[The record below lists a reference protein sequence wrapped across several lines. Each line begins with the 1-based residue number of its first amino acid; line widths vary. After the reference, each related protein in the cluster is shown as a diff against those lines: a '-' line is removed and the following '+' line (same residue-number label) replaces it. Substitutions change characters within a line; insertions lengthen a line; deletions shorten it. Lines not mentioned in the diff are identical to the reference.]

1 MHCTETVFIILFIIL
16 CLDVCTAPTVAFNN
30 HILFTWNMPQILTY
44 LLGIFRSLGRFVW
57 LISYLCIIGIL
68 LLLEG
73 KFEEGISVGPKN
85 KYTYRYFF
93 GMAFLVI
100 CFIIQIDDLSKMIKD
115 KHNYAVAEYR
125 NDSFNEMLWD
135 SFINDY
141 EHIYTFDTENWQSI
155 TFYAGKK
162 KITLNQSYLSRIDNK
177 KLLRELN
184 QKAMELSEGIVD
196 EKTIYLMPL
205 NQDLENSNRPKEMHW
220 YRLENCY
227 IGTLNAIDILSDKEL
242 I

>member
-1 MHCTETVFIILFIIL
+1 
-16 CLDVCTAPTVAFNN
+16 
-30 HILFTWNMPQILTY
+30 
-44 LLGIFRSLGRFVW
+44 
-57 LISYLCIIGIL
+57 
-68 LLLEG
+68 
-73 KFEEGISVGPKN
+73 
-85 KYTYRYFF
+85 
-93 GMAFLVI
+93 
-100 CFIIQIDDLSKMIKD
+100 
-115 KHNYAVAEYR
+115 
-125 NDSFNEMLWD
+125 MLWD